1 MQTLALAAFDPREG
15 SMMETTGL
23 AVAGRR
29 ISIPRL
35 FKRLLQIAV
44 VLCLTG
50 AVLFVIIV
58 SNGMLAGRQ
67 PSMQAGLNMWLAFI
81 KRPEIQLT
89 AVITAVVAVLFVYW
103 QRNQERRASGSGTRR
118 LET

>member
-1 MQTLALAAFDPREG
+1 MWALALVALDPKEG

-23 AVAGRR
+23 AIAGRR
-29 ISIPRL
+29 ISVPRL

-44 VLCLTG
+44 VLGLTG

-67 PSMQAGLNMWLAFI
+67 PSLQAGVNMWLAFV

-103 QRNQERRASGSGTRR
+103 QRNQERRASGSGARR
-118 LET
+118 VES